1 MIDEICVPNYLDGR
15 VFVSPAIGCS
25 GGCKYCYLRIHS
37 LKQPLINPIG
47 KDRLIASVTENKN
60 VVPGK
65 GGTII
70 SVGAWGDIFQNK
82 AFSDY
87 SLSII
92 EELVSLGNQ
101 IQFMSKYQIDEK
113 SIERI
118 AKIQLYP
125 NQILYSTTITTID
138 LWKQIEPNTA
148 SPKNRLKTCYLFKN
162 HGIESNV
169 LIKPFITGITDKE
182 IDSIID
188 LLLLYEISYCVLG
201 VFYYT
206 DEILNNMKNSILADY
221 VKSEQSILD
230 CNGNIK
236 ITSTRISDLQEYIT
250 KFQKNGIKTFLKS
263 SCVNANIN
271 QNNNPSNYFFNHDNY
286 CIMCGNCKAKNVK

>member
-1 MIDEICVPNYLDGR
+1 MIEEICVPNYLDGR
-15 VFVSPAIGCS
+15 VFVSPIIGCS

-60 VVPGK
+60 VVLGK

-92 EELVSLGNQ
+92 EELVSLGNP

-113 SIERI
+113 NIERI

-138 LWKQIEPNTA
+138 LWKQIEPNTT
-148 SPKNRLKTCYLFKN
+148 SPEKRLNTCLLFKRR
-162 HGIESNV
+162 GIESNV
-169 LIKPFITGITDKE
+169 MIKPFISGITDKE
-182 IDSIID
+182 LDSIID
-188 LLLLYEISYCVLG
+188 LLLLHKIAYCVLG

-206 DEILNNMKNSILADY
+206 DEIHENMNSILAEGI
-221 VKSEQSILD
+221 KSEQSFLD
-230 CNGNIK
+230 CNGSFEIA
-236 ITSTRISDLQEYIT
+236 STRSSELLKYVSM
-250 KFQKNGIKTFLKS
+250 FQKSGIKAFLKS
-263 SCVNANIN
+263 SCVNANISRT
-271 QNNNPSNYFFNHDNY
+271 NNPSNYNFLHNGY
-286 CIMCGNCKAKNVK
+286 CIGCGNCKVTVK